1 METSTQDSD
10 FLGPASSSLLWLCT
24 NAEGQGHSL
33 IRWICRQLG
42 PRLNSSAALS
52 FAAAVGAQ
60 PGRAHEDDECKK
72 ESREVGGKPRDCPSV
87 LANLSL
93 SRRWLLPSGIPTPKN
108 LSKGVAFTL
117 LKDLRGSA
125 PGGDSDLFLPH
136 PEPCPTTAV
145 GLTWDWLQVLPLSK
159 GRKISGS
166 QEDPPRSLPKG
177 RTPPLPPRLPCFV
190 QRAHK
195 LSHRER
201 SWAPCPAPGL
211 QDHSQPVPAI
221 SSPSTNYPF
230 MPMGTMA
237 VEKKDRGHPSPF
249 NL

>member
-1 METSTQDSD
+1 MQ
-10 FLGPASSSLLWLCT
+10 
-24 NAEGQGHSL
+24 EGKQGS
-33 IRWICRQLG
+33 G
-42 PRLNSSAALS
+42 GKTEGLS
-52 FAAAVGAQ
+52 FSA
-60 PGRAHEDDECKK
+60 CKP
-72 ESREVGGKPRDCPSV
+72 ESFQEVAPSTW
-87 LANLSL
+87 NSH
-93 SRRWLLPSGIPTPKN
+93 PQN

-125 PGGDSDLFLPH
+125 PGGDRDLFLPH

-145 GLTWDWLQVLPLSK
+145 GLMWDWLQVLPLSE

-195 LSHRER
+195 LSCRER